1 MFQDSELVSGTP
13 WWPAALAP
21 TIAYGAAAP
30 KPSAQAPSTHHGRRR
45 LRLVWAQFTGGASGE
60 YPPPPTQLCLFFNAC
75 TLLIISLNIS
85 IYLPKLPPRL
95 RSKRRC
101 CCRPPPPCRQ
111 PLPPRRPAAAVVVT
125 ARQRRRRWITTT
137 SPTTGKGW
145 LLLSSSLSLQRVPPP
160 CRRCRCRC
168 CRRRCCR
175 HHRSTAD
182 GPPFS

>member
-1 MFQDSELVSGTP
+1 M
-13 WWPAALAP
+13 AP

-45 LRLVWAQFTGGASGE
+45 LRLVWAQSTGGASGE
-60 YPPPPTQLCLFFNAC
+60 YPPPQRNYVFFFMHARC
-75 TLLIISLNIS
+75 CYFVEYIHIFDTLLIN
-85 IYLPKLPPRL
+85 YVPKFPPRL

-101 CCRPPPPCRQ
+101 CCRPPPSRQ
-111 PLPPRRPAAAVVVT
+111 PLPPHCPAAAVVVIE
-125 ARQRRRRWITTT
+125 RQRRRRWITMT

-145 LLLSSSLSLQRVPPP
+145 LLLSSSLSLQRMPPL

-168 CRRRCCR
+168 RCCCR
-175 HHRSTAD
+175 CCFCHHRSTAE